1 MKIRKCYFTLLVI
14 VGILCACSLCIAATD
29 HGDDLS
35 LIAKPN
41 PTLAGIKE
49 VAGAKISVSIIYPVP
64 EPNTYNL
71 SFEELQDKIINK
83 LNEANIPA
91 KPLTP
96 LPIPALKINIAVIR
110 VGDSQEYV
118 FRIQTSL
125 ERQVLLSPQDNLRLS
140 ADVWKTEPV
149 MKMASAEDIPA
160 AITSIVTEQVEAF
173 IAAYLAANSK
183 RSEPAKADGTKAGTS
198 KAEKSTGK
206 QTAGQ
211 AKYVASKNGKVFH
224 TADCSNAKRISPEN
238 LVTYSS
244 REEAEKDGKRACKIC
259 KP

>member
-14 VGILCACSLCIAATD
+14 AGVLWASSLCIAATD

-35 LIAKPN
+35 LIAQPN
-41 PTLAGIKE
+41 PMLANIKE
-49 VAGAKISVSIIYPVP
+49 VSVSIIHPVP

-71 SFEELQDKIINK
+71 SFEELQGKIINK

-96 LPIPALKINIAVIR
+96 LPIPALKVNIAVLR

-118 FRIQTSL
+118 FHIQTSL
-125 ERQVLLSPQDNLRLS
+125 EREVALTMTRELHLY
-140 ADVWKTEPV
+140 ADVWKTEPI
-149 MKMASAEDIPA
+149 MRMASAEDMPA

-183 RSEPAKADGTKAGTS
+183 RSEPAKADGTKTTS
-198 KAEKSTGK
+198 TKVEKTIVK

-211 AKYVASKNGKVFH
+211 TKYVASKNGKVFH
-224 TADCSNAKRISPEN
+224 TADCSSAKRILPEN
-238 LVTYSS
+238 IVTYNS
-244 REEAEKDGKRACKIC
+244 REDAERDGKRPCKIC